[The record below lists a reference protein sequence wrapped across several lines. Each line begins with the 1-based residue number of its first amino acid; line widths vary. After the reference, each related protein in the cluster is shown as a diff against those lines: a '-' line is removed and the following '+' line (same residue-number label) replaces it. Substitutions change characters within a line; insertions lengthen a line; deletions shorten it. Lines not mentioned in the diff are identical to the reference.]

1 MDILTYS
8 TARAAFADTINKV
21 VRDRTPVIIR
31 KKKDAVVMMS
41 LDDYEAWAETV
52 YLLRSPKNA
61 KRLIASIES
70 LEGGDAVEKSL
81 ESLVDGKS

>member
-1 MDILTYS
+1 MDAMTYS
-8 TARAAFADTINKV
+8 AARADLADTINKV

-61 KRLIASIES
+61 KRLIASIEA

-81 ESLVDGKS
+81 ESLLDVQS